1 MRRPASGK
9 ERSTPDLGGR
19 IDAHVH
25 ARPEHIPRR
34 LDVIDLAREAR
45 DAGMAGLIVKSHTC
59 LTADRAQLAMRV
71 GCESSVL
78 AMDMGQVGNPS
89 PVKALGSTY
98 GPAPRQDSASA
109 RSGAWAGKTSRRGWS
124 GSRHHC
130 EALSAARAAWF
141 AGSNSSAA
149 RNSCAADPVSPCLR
163 RTRPR
168 L

>member
-34 LDVIDLAREAR
+34 LDVIDLAREAH

-89 PVKALGSTY
+89 PGEGFGEYVRA
-98 GPAPRQDSASA
+98 
-109 RSGAWAGKTSRRGWS
+109 
-124 GSRHHC
+124 C
-130 EALSAARAAWF
+130 SAAGFSEREIRRMGREDIKAWLEWIP
-141 AGSNSSAA
+141 AS
-149 RNSCAADPVSPCLR
+149 L
-163 RTRPR
+163 
-168 L
+168 